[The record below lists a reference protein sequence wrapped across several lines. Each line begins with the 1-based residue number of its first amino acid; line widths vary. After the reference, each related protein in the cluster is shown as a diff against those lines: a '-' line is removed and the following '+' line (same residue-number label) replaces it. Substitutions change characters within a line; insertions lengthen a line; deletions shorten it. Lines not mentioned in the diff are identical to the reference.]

1 MYKKAGRPDKM
12 GKPKFKGSIADQV
25 KRLAKK
31 KYKKVNVKAVAEKVA
46 VSVNNGII

>member
-31 KYKKVNVKAVAEKVA
+31 KYKKSKCKSCGGKGCSKCE
-46 VSVNNGII
+46 